1 MAKLKTKFS
10 LVLVLISTLI
20 IASVAFVLIA
30 SEKQQILSDIIVET
44 YNFGEL
50 SKSKF
55 QDAISDFLLTEQS
68 VSFESSKNSLLLK
81 NTNIDQMQ
89 VYSFKGEQI
98 FTDSSELIAPELD
111 RIKSAASSVKLQDGK
126 VAYINNQTDTLSFQ
140 NINGQSIKAPKPEQI
155 INWVVPLPPDFALV
169 FDVNYQSLQDRI
181 AQALASLIFLFAII
195 AGISIVL
202 AFFFAGRLTRPIR
215 LLTDAVLKIAEGDLN
230 QKVRFKSSDEVGQL
244 SSSVN
249 KMAKD
254 LKAATKA
261 KIYQARVS
269 KELELATKIQN
280 DLLPKTLPEFDNLDI
295 HASIT
300 PASEVGG
307 DIFDVLKTETENLI
321 YLGDVTGHG
330 VPASLISAISSALM
344 LNNLDQKDMLELS
357 RRINHVL
364 HQKTPSN
371 MFITLLMMRFNKN
384 KLHYLSAGHE
394 QIVRYQSKAD
404 AVDLLPSGGI
414 ALGLFPSLPASMVV
428 QQYTL
433 HTNDVVITYS
443 DGIPEAFD
451 HKGKQYGMQ
460 RLQDSL
466 KRLASQTEASAKT
479 IHDGILEEVNKFR
492 GGYEQKDDIS
502 LMVIKKI

>member
-20 IASVAFVLIA
+20 ITSVATVLIA

-44 YNFGEL
+44 YNFAEL

-55 QDAISDFLLTEQS
+55 QDAITNFLLTEQT
-68 VSFESSKNSLLLK
+68 VSFESAKNSLLLK
-81 NTNIDQMQ
+81 NSNIEKMQ
-89 VYSFKGEQI
+89 IYSFIGEQI
-98 FTDSSELIAPELD
+98 FSDSTQALKPELE
-111 RIKSAASSVKLQDGK
+111 RIKSSVSSLKLSDGSI
-126 VAYINNQTDTLSFQ
+126 AYVNNQTDTLSFQ
-140 NINGQSIKAPKPEQI
+140 NRNGQTLKAPKPAQI

-169 FDVNYQSLQDRI
+169 FDVNYTSLQQRI
-181 AQALASLIFLFAII
+181 NQALASLIFLFTII
-195 AGISIVL
+195 AGLSVVL

-269 KELELATKIQN
+269 KELELASKIQN
-280 DLLPKTLPEFDNLDI
+280 DLLPKSIPEFENLDI
-295 HASIT
+295 HASII

-357 RRINHVL
+357 KRINHVL

-371 MFITLLMMRFNKN
+371 MFITLLMMRFEKN

-404 AVDLLPSGGI
+404 QVDLLPSGGI
-414 ALGLFPSLPASMVV
+414 ALGLFPILPASMQV

-433 HTNDVVITYS
+433 SKNDVIITYS

-466 KRLASQTEASAKT
+466 KRLSSQANATAKT

-492 GGYEQKDDIS
+492 SGYEQKDDIS